1 MLPKPRGNAARRH
14 TAGCHTN
21 EINSAAR
28 WLLPLGYHDHGW
40 RRETFRRDSEK
51 KSMSTV
57 PSFCIWLGM
66 IACVVQSALFAG
78 LNVVY

>member
-1 MLPKPRGNAARRH
+1 
-14 TAGCHTN
+14 
-21 EINSAAR
+21 
-28 WLLPLGYHDHGW
+28 
-40 RRETFRRDSEK
+40 
-51 KSMSTV
+51 MSTV